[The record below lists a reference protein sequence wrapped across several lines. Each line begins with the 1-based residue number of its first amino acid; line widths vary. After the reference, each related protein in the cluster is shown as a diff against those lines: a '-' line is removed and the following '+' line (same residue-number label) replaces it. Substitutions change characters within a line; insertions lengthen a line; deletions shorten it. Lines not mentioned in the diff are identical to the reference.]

1 MLPPWIYCP
10 SQLYV
15 FTAICG
21 KSEGGKRSKNINK
34 PKSYSKMIY
43 DEFDDKYADELDA
56 IDEFD
61 GTVPLDTF
69 RI

>member
-1 MLPPWIYCP
+1 
-10 SQLYV
+10 
-15 FTAICG
+15 
-21 KSEGGKRSKNINK
+21 
-34 PKSYSKMIY
+34 MIY